1 MIFGIHLILY
11 SEDATADR
19 AFFRDVFGWETV
31 DAGDGWLIFALPP
44 TEAAVHASDRSDTE
58 DVPDVDRPRR
68 RYTHARVKGIQLS
81 EVERAGWGSVTRFR
95 LPGGAL
101 SAHPSLA
108 DRARAGLARRAPR
121 TTRHQCPA
129 L

>member
-58 DVPDVDRPRR
+58 MYLMSTDLAADIR
-68 RYTHARVKGIQLS
+68 TLESKGIQLS